1 MIEVRELYKSFDG
14 FQALKGL
21 NIKVPKGAV
30 YGLVGPNGAGK
41 STVIRHIA
49 GIYRQDSGE
58 VLIEGQPVFENNA
71 IKNRIAYIPD
81 EIFYYSQA
89 NIKDMMHFYRSI
101 YSNFSTERFERLG
114 DAQALQGYAEAG
126 GLLAGAELLPRLYH
140 SGRASGRS

>member
-58 VLIEGQPVFENNA
+58 VLIEGQPVLKITPSKTA
-71 IKNRIAYIPD
+71 LPISP
-81 EIFYYSQA
+81 
-89 NIKDMMHFYRSI
+89 M
-101 YSNFSTERFERLG
+101 RFFTTLR
-114 DAQALQGYAEAG
+114 
-126 GLLAGAELLPRLYH
+126 PT
-140 SGRASGRS
+140 

>member
-1 MIEVRELYKSFDG
+1 MIEVKELYKSFDG

-58 VLIEGQPVFENNA
+58 VLIEGQE
-71 IKNRIAYIPD
+71 K
-81 EIFYYSQA
+81 
-89 NIKDMMHFYRSI
+89 
-101 YSNFSTERFERLG
+101 
-114 DAQALQGYAEAG
+114 
-126 GLLAGAELLPRLYH
+126 
-140 SGRASGRS
+140 